1 MPVINYI
8 EFNGTEHSVEVAEG
22 VSLMQGAMDNL
33 IEGIVADCGVCCVCC
48 PCHCMIDPQWA
59 EATGTADKEED
70 ELLELL
76 DTREE
81 TSRLSCQV
89 KVTAAMDGMLVRLP
103 ESQY

>member
-1 MPVINYI
+1 
-8 EFNGTEHSVEVAEG
+8 
-22 VSLMQGAMDNL
+22 
-33 IEGIVADCGVCCVCC
+33 
-48 PCHCMIDPQWA
+48 MIDPQWV

-70 ELLELL
+70 ELLEFL